1 MWDSRGGI
9 ASPEPI
15 VLEAP
20 PAKAHPELRVGEAGW
35 VWENE
40 VSELATNTR
49 VRLSPNST
57 HALLGHGV
65 VDALN
70 RLDLELGPI
79 GSGRDALIP
88 QAAIEE
94 ASVILYEADRK
105 TYGRVWEFP
114 FAEDPGPPPRQLRLR
129 INNREYQRSLAQLQD
144 LVRGAS
150 RSGYAVRIRI

>member
-1 MWDSRGGI
+1 MWDSRGGL
-9 ASPEPI
+9 ASSEPI

-20 PAKAHPELRVGEAGW
+20 PVEAHPGLRVGEAGW
-35 VWENE
+35 VWEDE
-40 VSELATNTR
+40 ASELATNTR

-114 FAEDPGPPPRQLRLR
+114 FGEDSGPPRRELRLR
-129 INNREYQRSLAQLQD
+129 IDNREYQRSLARLQD

-150 RSGYAVRIRI
+150 RSGYAVRMRI